1 MTPVLLMRKKNIGME
16 NSTITDT
23 IFDTIVAIS
32 TPPGT
37 SGLAVLRL
45 SGPDAAHYCDAL
57 FRPYP
62 ITAVK
67 PSEMPGYTTAVG
79 SWADLDQVVLSRF
92 IAPHSYTGEDVFEI
106 SCHGGT
112 AVKQAILES
121 LVQEGARLAEAG
133 EFSKRAFINGKMDLS
148 QAEAV
153 MDLIGAEAG
162 RQVQSAYNQLK
173 GRLSGKIRERA
184 DSLYLLMAR
193 VEMILEFPEL
203 EETPPALERLAAD
216 ITEENAKIKQL
227 ASGYGRG
234 KIVREGLRVA
244 IAGRPNAGKSTLLN
258 SLVGEDKAIVT
269 SIPGTTRDLI
279 EERIIVDGY
288 LVHITDTAGLTQT
301 SDDIVEREGVR
312 RARLAHAEAD
322 LLFWMISP
330 PYPEGGDF
338 EAETA
343 EILQLLE
350 AGKDIVI
357 VLGKDDKGSSENIE
371 AELKELLRNI
381 EIVRFSIHRPEST
394 ELIRKQIKDHLQ
406 NLEHRYDQETLITHE
421 RHRNLLENTALELDQ
436 AAQGIGRGLT
446 LDLAA
451 ASLRQAAEYLAEMTG
466 DSIDISLVDTLF
478 SRFCVGK

>member
-1 MTPVLLMRKKNIGME
+1 ME

-23 IFDTIVAIS
+23 IVAVS

-45 SGPDAAHYCDAL
+45 SGSDAASYCDAL

-62 ITAVK
+62 VTPLK
-67 PSEMPGYTTAVG
+67 PSEMAGYTTAVG
-79 SWADLDQVVLSRF
+79 SWADLDQVVLSCF
-92 IAPHSYTGEDVFEI
+92 LAPHSYTGEDVFEI

-121 LVQEGARLAEAG
+121 IVEAGARLAEAG
-133 EFSKRAFINGKMDLS
+133 EFSKRAFINGKLDLS

-153 MDLIGAEAG
+153 MDLISAEAS
-162 RQVQSAYNQLK
+162 RQVQAAYNQLK
-173 GRLSGKIRERA
+173 GQLSAKIRARA
-184 DSLYLLMAR
+184 DSLYELMAR

-203 EETPPALERLAAD
+203 EETPPALKQLAAD
-216 ITEENAKIKQL
+216 VSQESARIKQL

-234 KIVREGLRVA
+234 KVVREGLKVA

-288 LVHITDTAGLTQT
+288 LVHITDTAGLTQS
-301 SDDIVEREGVR
+301 SDDVVEQEGVR
-312 RARLAHAEAD
+312 RARLAHSEAD

-330 PYPEGGDF
+330 PYPEAEDF
-338 EAETA
+338 EAEIT
-343 EILQLLE
+343 EIRELL
-350 AGKDIVI
+350 ADGKEIVI
-357 VLGKDDKGSSENIE
+357 VLGKDDKGSSDSMEADIRQRIANIG
-371 AELKELLRNI
+371 
-381 EIVRFSIHRPEST
+381 IVRFSILREEST
-394 ELIRKQIKDHLQ
+394 EQIRMQIRDHLHK
-406 NLEHRYDQETLITHE
+406 LEHQYDQETLITHE
-421 RHRNLLENTALELDQ
+421 RHRNLLEDSASQLDQ
-436 AAQGIGRGLT
+436 AARGSGKGLT
-446 LDLAA
+446 LDLVAA
-451 ASLRQAAEYLAEMTG
+451 RLRLAAEYLAEMTG
-466 DSIDISLVDTLF
+466 DSIDVSLVDTLF